1 MDADSEPPVN
11 EEQAE
16 LAMPRY
22 FLWRFPD
29 SIWRWCL
36 FIPAMCL
43 LGYGLIW
50 SLYDMDKDS
59 LAVAVIGALVA
70 SIATPGSL
78 SGSIKKAAGGD
89 IGGDVWN
96 VEPIPPMNSED
107 WHLDRKYWN
116 EDEECW
122 MPNPLA
128 RYEQDG
134 PRVSVEQDGESWTVL
149 VEGKDPTT
157 VESAEEADK
166 LMMEEIKDADSDDA
180 QELVFSEHPRHNRF
194 RAMYNETPP
203 LFSTQFLWQ
212 AIAIMILFS
221 MWLATPKEIRSS
233 MTLELTG
240 IMVFGFAILVVSHHL
255 NKRALEAWD
264 TVTSIVK
271 YLDAGHNEL
280 VGQVRPADFTPID
293 VVHVDGYRDKSWTFH
308 DLVAWRW
315 DYTPTVCWKETY
327 VDSKGNVRT
336 RTVCR
341 SETIRADAHVRDFL
355 LHDGSGGVAVDLGS
369 FEDVSYGNSLMDETE
384 PGKQGGNPLHD
395 PGSGKWIRNHAWS
408 LSGLKLGEPVYAM
421 ARIKDITNKENLRG
435 MVSENSTR
443 LHHNLVAMG
452 EDAPRRHA
460 KVRKG
465 SELSLLKARRSS
477 VDVMGFGTLLIL
489 SHLIIMS
496 MSI

>member
-1 MDADSEPPVN
+1 
-11 EEQAE
+11 
-16 LAMPRY
+16 
-22 FLWRFPD
+22 
-29 SIWRWCL
+29 
-36 FIPAMCL
+36 
-43 LGYGLIW
+43 
-50 SLYDMDKDS
+50 
-59 LAVAVIGALVA
+59 
-70 SIATPGSL
+70 
-78 SGSIKKAAGGD
+78 
-89 IGGDVWN
+89 
-96 VEPIPPMNSED
+96 
-107 WHLDRKYWN
+107 
-116 EDEECW
+116 
-122 MPNPLA
+122 
-128 RYEQDG
+128 
-134 PRVSVEQDGESWTVL
+134 
-149 VEGKDPTT
+149 
-157 VESAEEADK
+157 
-166 LMMEEIKDADSDDA
+166 
-180 QELVFSEHPRHNRF
+180 
-194 RAMYNETPP
+194 
-203 LFSTQFLWQ
+203 
-212 AIAIMILFS
+212 

-240 IMVFGFAILVVSHHL
+240 IMVFGFVILVVSHHL
-255 NKRALEAWD
+255 NKKALEAWD

-315 DYTPTVCWKETY
+315 DYTPTICWKETY
-327 VDSKGNVRT
+327 VDSKGNMRT

-355 LHDGSGGVAVDLGS
+355 LHDGSGGVTVDLGS
-369 FEDVSYGNSLMDETE
+369 FEDVSYGNNLMDETK

-408 LSGLKLGEPVYAM
+408 LSGLRLGEPVYAM